1 MVICVDELI
10 IQIRERKLLAT
21 AILIIV
27 ILFEIGF
34 LSYCVF
40 TKSVQARIRSLAR
53 ISLFSAFGVLIF
65 TSIVQ
70 WGGRWFAFTGLVL
83 IWAILGVITL
93 LQKKT
98 SSIVYRKSRII
109 VNAGVMILL
118 AALSLTPAFIFPQYT
133 PLQPTGKYEV
143 ETSVNTYTDFD
154 RVETYTDTNENRE
167 ITVQYWYPK
176 ETEGKFPLIVF
187 SHGSFGIRTSNLSL
201 YKELASHGY
210 IVCSIDHTYQSLFS
224 TDIDG
229 HTTLINNGYMREIAS
244 EDAHKDKQQSYEYYQ
259 QWMGVRADD
268 INFVIDTLRSGTN
281 SAISESVLR
290 LVDPSKIGLL
300 GHSLG
305 GSAMLLVGRMRTDIS
320 AVLALE
326 SPFMG
331 DILGVDNG
339 EFVWNK
345 ETYPVPVLN
354 IYSDSSWSHLTE
366 WPQYAEN
373 ARLLSDKEPF
383 TYDVY
388 LQRAGHLSLTDLALT
403 SPFLTTILSDHKTS
417 TDPKY
422 YLSTINKLSLKFFD
436 HYLKNV
442 GEFDPLT
449 KY

>member
-1 MVICVDELI
+1 M
-10 IQIRERKLLAT
+10 AT

-27 ILFEIGF
+27 SLFEISF
-34 LSYCVF
+34 LSYCVI
-40 TKSVQARIRSLAR
+40 TKSIQQKTRSLAR
-53 ISLFSAFGVLIF
+53 IGFLPAFGILIL

-70 WGGRWFAFTGLVL
+70 WGVRWFAFTGLL
-83 IWAILGVITL
+83 IFWAILGVITL
-93 LQKKT
+93 LQNKP
-98 SSIVYRKSRII
+98 SSIVYRKSRMI

-118 AALSLTPAFIFPQYT
+118 AALSLTPALIFPQYT

-176 ETEGKFPLIVF
+176 KAEGKFPLIFF

-201 YKELASHGY
+201 YRELASHGY
-210 IVCSIDHTYQSLFS
+210 VVCSIDHTYQSLFS
-224 TDIDG
+224 TNIDG
-229 HTTLINNGYMREIAS
+229 HTTLVNNGYMREIAS
-244 EDAHKDKQQSYEYYQ
+244 EDAHKDKQRSYEYYQ
-259 QWMGVRADD
+259 QWMGVRASD

-281 SAISESVLR
+281 SAISETVLR
-290 LVDPSKIGLL
+290 LVDPSRIGLI

-305 GSAMLLVGRMRTDIS
+305 GSAVLLVGRMRNDIS

-354 IYSDSSWSHLTE
+354 VYSDSSWSHLAE

-373 ARLLSDKEPF
+373 SKLLSDKEPF
-383 TYDVY
+383 TYNIY
-388 LQRAGHLSLTDLALT
+388 LQGARHLSLTDLALT
-403 SPFLTTILSDHKTS
+403 SPFFTTILSGQQTN

-422 YLSTINKLSLKFFD
+422 YLDTINQLSLKFFD
-436 HYLKNV
+436 HYLKNI
-442 GEFDPLT
+442 GEFDPLA